1 MTKIR
6 TFFPKIRA
14 LSSSFQESAGYSIS
28 MIFLRKCSALDP
40 VDTGRT
46 LKVLRTFNLRPLTT
60 GKLYLLPV
68 LQSSL
73 YIVHIIKKMCKTASF
88 STKFR
93 AIKLKADTCSV
104 FLIFISMNH
113 QQLLSFSALCI
124 GLCSKKK
131 CKAPNQTKFGKLEKK
146 FDGFSVSVSFK

>member
-1 MTKIR
+1 MRNVTYRSPKSGL
-6 TFFPKIRA
+6 FFHKIRA
-14 LSSSFQESAGYSIS
+14 LFSSFQESAGQSIS
-28 MIFLRKCSALDP
+28 MILLQKCSALDP

-46 LKVLRTFNLRPLTT
+46 LNVLRTFNLRPVST
-60 GKLYLLPV
+60 GKLFLLPI

-73 YIVHIIKKMCKTASF
+73 YIVPIIKKMCKTASF

-93 AIKLKADTCSV
+93 AMKLKADTCSL

-131 CKAPNQTKFGKLEKK
+131 
-146 FDGFSVSVSFK
+146 V